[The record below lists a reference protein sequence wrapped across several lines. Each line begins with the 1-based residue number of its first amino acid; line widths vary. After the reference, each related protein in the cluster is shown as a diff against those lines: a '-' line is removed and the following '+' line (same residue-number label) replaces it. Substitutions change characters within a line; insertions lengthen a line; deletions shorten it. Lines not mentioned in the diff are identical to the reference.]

1 MIVCQTLIH
10 YVHRFP
16 LSSRQYLVTFP
27 VYPILDS
34 LDRVLTYIVHGQ
46 VAPSCVENFH
56 WNFDFH
62 YLFVICEFYVLLL

>member
-1 MIVCQTLIH
+1 MYHDRMH

-16 LSSRQYLVTFP
+16 SSSRQYLVTFP